1 MTTAGKQDT
10 LAGPLAMERR
20 PSASREPGSIL
31 GSYRLLEVLGEGGMG
46 IVYLA
51 EHVKLGRKVAL
62 KTLRSE
68 LATNPDAVRRFFAE
82 ARAVNRICHDHIVE
96 ITDFVEDGNY
106 YIMELLQGVSLTAA
120 MEATPV
126 MPLDRAVGI
135 MTQVAAA
142 LDAVHDAG
150 IIHRD
155 LKPDNIFLVE
165 RAGQKDFVKVL
176 DFGVAKLLELGDH
189 LSMDRTAS
197 GAVLGTPEYMSPEQA
212 CGKEIDHRTDVY
224 AFGAILYELVTGR
237 LPIVARNFAELV
249 VQHLSVAPVSPR
261 RLKDLPH
268 EIPSQLSD
276 LILACLAKEPADRPE
291 SMGEVGKHLVA
302 IAATEGWSLTAYSTL
317 PPFDLSG
324 PLKALPLPRP
334 SIQARRRRGRIAMA
348 AVAGV
353 VVAAAAVWVATRPER
368 PAATASSP
376 PAPAAAQ
383 IEVEFVTSPPGAAVY
398 RTGESAP
405 LGWTPFT
412 ASFAPSDRVQS
423 FELRKPGFEAA
434 STSIFL
440 DRSRRVAATLTES
453 PAPTAAAAVADEAKA
468 AGAGSGSAE
477 PALASGPE
485 RAAPASTS
493 GERRRDRKSDRKRP
507 PASAGT
513 ATPIRTGD
521 TSPPVDDKRRV
532 DRTGVLNPFE

>member
-1 MTTAGKQDT
+1 
-10 LAGPLAMERR
+10 MERR
-20 PSASREPGSIL
+20 PSASREPGSVL

-46 IVYLA
+46 
-51 EHVKLGRKVAL
+51 K
-62 KTLRSE
+62 

-120 MEATPV
+120 METTPV

-224 AFGAILYELVTGR
+224 AFGAILYELITGR

-249 VQHLSVAPVSPR
+249 VQHLSVAPVAPR
-261 RLKDLPH
+261 QLKDLPH

-291 SMGEVGKHLVA
+291 SMGEVGQHLVA

-324 PLKALPLPRP
+324 PLKALPVPRS

-353 VVAAAAVWVATRPER
+353 VVAAAAVWVATRPDR

-376 PAPAAAQ
+376 PPAPAQ

-440 DRSRRVAATLTES
+440 DRSRRIAATLTES
-453 PAPTAAAAVADEAKA
+453 PAPTAAAVADEA
-468 AGAGSGSAE
+468 GAGGGSAG

-485 RAAPASTS
+485 RAAPAPTS
-493 GERRRDRKSDRKRP
+493 GERRRDRKSNRKRP
-507 PASAGT
+507 PAAAGT
-513 ATPIRTGD
+513 ATPSRTGD
-521 TSPPVDDKRRV
+521 TSPPADDKRRV